1 MGNIT
6 GERSVEIDAP
16 IQRVFDI
23 AADIENAPAWQG
35 SLKDVEI
42 LERDAD
48 GRATLVDTV
57 NDAKVKTVKNKLSFT
72 YNSPTE
78 IRWRQ
83 EKGDVKSLVGWWAL
97 WIITNILGNLSLRF
111 SMMDSEGQ
119 MLGMTTT
126 LDVAA
131 SLLDIPLCV
140 ILITIIRQVARA
152 QAYAPLDE
160 TFA

>member
-35 SLKDVEI
+35 SLKDVEV

-48 GRATLVDTV
+48 GRPSLVDTV

-78 IRWRQ
+78 VRWRQ
-83 EKGDVKSLVGWWAL
+83 EKGDVKSLVGWWKLEDLGGDRTRATYAL
-97 WIITNILGNLSLRF
+97 DVDPGR
-111 SMMDSEGQ
+111 
-119 MLGMTTT
+119 MLGM
-126 LDVAA
+126 LIRGPVEGQVRDFLLGNAA
-131 SLLDIPLCV
+131 DGLKK
-140 ILITIIRQVARA
+140 TA
-152 QAYAPLDE
+152 E
-160 TFA
+160 G

>member
-35 SLKDVEI
+35 SLKDVEV

-48 GRATLVDTV
+48 GRPSLVDTV

-78 IRWRQ
+78 VRWRQ
-83 EKGDVKSLVGWWAL
+83 EKGDVKSLVGWWKLEDLGGDRTRATYAL
-97 WIITNILGNLSLRF
+97 DVDPGRMLGLLIRGPVEGQVRDFLLGN
-111 SMMDSEGQ
+111 
-119 MLGMTTT
+119 
-126 LDVAA
+126 AA
-131 SLLDIPLCV
+131 DGLKKTAES
-140 ILITIIRQVARA
+140 
-152 QAYAPLDE
+152 
-160 TFA
+160 

>member
-35 SLKDVEI
+35 SLKDVEV

-48 GRATLVDTV
+48 GRASLVDTV

-78 IRWRQ
+78 VRWRQ
-83 EKGDVKSLVGWWAL
+83 EKGDVKSLVGWWKFEDLGGDRTRATYAL
-97 WIITNILGNLSLRF
+97 EVDPGR
-111 SMMDSEGQ
+111 
-119 MLGMTTT
+119 MLGM
-126 LDVAA
+126 LIRGPVEGQVRDFLLGNAA
-131 SLLDIPLCV
+131 DGLKHTAES
-140 ILITIIRQVARA
+140 
-152 QAYAPLDE
+152 
-160 TFA
+160 

>member
-35 SLKDVEI
+35 SLKDVEV

-48 GRATLVDTV
+48 GRASLVDTV

-72 YNSPTE
+72 YESPTAV
-78 IRWRQ
+78 RWRQ
-83 EKGDVKSLVGWWAL
+83 EKGDVKSLVGWWKLEDLGGDRTRATYAL
-97 WIITNILGNLSLRF
+97 DVDPGR
-111 SMMDSEGQ
+111 
-119 MLGMTTT
+119 MLGM
-126 LDVAA
+126 LIRGPVEGQVRDFLLGNAA
-131 SLLDIPLCV
+131 DGLKKTAES
-140 ILITIIRQVARA
+140 
-152 QAYAPLDE
+152 
-160 TFA
+160 

>member
-35 SLKDVEI
+35 SLKDVEV

-48 GRATLVDTV
+48 GRASLVDTV

-78 IRWRQ
+78 VRWRQ
-83 EKGDVKSLVGWWAL
+83 EKGDVKSLVGWWKLEDLGGDRTRATYAL
-97 WIITNILGNLSLRF
+97 DVDPGR
-111 SMMDSEGQ
+111 
-119 MLGMTTT
+119 MLGM
-126 LDVAA
+126 LIRGPVEGQVRDFLLGNAA
-131 SLLDIPLCV
+131 DGLKKTAES
-140 ILITIIRQVARA
+140 
-152 QAYAPLDE
+152 
-160 TFA
+160 

>member
-35 SLKDVEI
+35 SLKDVEV

-48 GRATLVDTV
+48 GRASLVDTV

-78 IRWRQ
+78 VRWRQ
-83 EKGDVKSLVGWWAL
+83 EKGDVKSLIGWWKFEDLGGDRTRATYAL
-97 WIITNILGNLSLRF
+97 EVDPGR
-111 SMMDSEGQ
+111 
-119 MLGMTTT
+119 MLGM
-126 LDVAA
+126 LIRGPVEGQVRDFLLGNAA
-131 SLLDIPLCV
+131 DGLKRTAES
-140 ILITIIRQVARA
+140 
-152 QAYAPLDE
+152 
-160 TFA
+160 

>member
-1 MGNIT
+1 MGKIT

-23 AADIENAPAWQG
+23 AADIENAPDWQG
-35 SLKDVEI
+35 SLKDVDV
-42 LERDAD
+42 LQRDAD

-83 EKGDVKSLVGWWAL
+83 EKGDVKALDGWWTLEDLGGDRTRATYAL
-97 WIITNILGNLSLRF
+97 EVDPGR
-111 SMMDSEGQ
+111 
-119 MLGMTTT
+119 MLGM
-126 LDVAA
+126 LLRGPIEGQVRDFLLGNAA
-131 SLLDIPLCV
+131 DGLKRTAES
-140 ILITIIRQVARA
+140 
-152 QAYAPLDE
+152 
-160 TFA
+160 

>member
-16 IQRVFDI
+16 IQQVFDI

-35 SLKDVEI
+35 SLKDVDV

-48 GRATLVDTV
+48 GRPSLVDTV

-72 YNSPTE
+72 YNWPTE

-83 EKGDVKSLVGWWAL
+83 EKGDVKSLVGWWKLEDLGADRTRATYAL
-97 WIITNILGNLSLRF
+97 EVDPGR
-111 SMMDSEGQ
+111 
-119 MLGMTTT
+119 MLGM
-126 LDVAA
+126 LIRGPVEGQVRDFLLGNAA
-131 SLLDIPLCV
+131 DGLKRTAES
-140 ILITIIRQVARA
+140 
-152 QAYAPLDE
+152 
-160 TFA
+160 